1 MIDIMGSICDLLSTI
16 DDLNGHVYR
25 AWPQK
30 RPSGTHAIVICMSR
44 QVEDVAHDGS
54 ELCVRLTYSV
64 SLFAPDLSRIDTL
77 TEKVV
82 DLLASY
88 NLHASTTGP
97 TLVDASNLY
106 RTAIILS
113 GSVDVRG
120 NTFS

>member
-1 MIDIMGSICDLLSTI
+1 MIDITESICDLLNGL
-16 DDLNGHVYR
+16 DALKGHVYR

-30 RPSGTHAIVICMSR
+30 RVRGTSACVTCLSR
-44 QVEDVAHDGS
+44 QVEAVAHDGS
-54 ELCVRLTYSV
+54 ELCVRLSYAVNLLGEDYS
-64 SLFAPDLSRIDTL
+64 TL
-77 TEKVV
+77 DSVTAEVV

-88 NLHASTTGP
+88 NFHASTTGP